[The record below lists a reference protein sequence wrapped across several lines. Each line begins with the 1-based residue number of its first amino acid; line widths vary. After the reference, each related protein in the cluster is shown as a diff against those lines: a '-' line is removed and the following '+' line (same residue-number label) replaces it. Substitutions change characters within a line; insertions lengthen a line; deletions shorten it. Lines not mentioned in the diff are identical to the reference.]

1 MIDQKPSSVDG
12 PIVELRGVAKSYGA
26 VRALH
31 DGDIAL
37 RAGEVRAL
45 MGENGAGK
53 STLVKVLGGVVR
65 RDDGEML
72 VDGAAVDFHSPH
84 DARDAGIAVI
94 YQEPTLFPDL
104 SVEENVV
111 MGYHPLG
118 SLRRIDRGA
127 VRRTVSGLLDRLGVR
142 LDPERP
148 VRGLSIADQQIVEI
162 AKALSFDA
170 RVLIM
175 DEPTAALSGPEVERL
190 FTVVRALREEGAAI
204 LFISH
209 RLDEVFA
216 ICDTVTVMRDGAVV
230 HDAPIAA
237 MTPDEMVRR
246 MVGRELSALYPKQD
260 TQVGDTVLSV
270 QRLTREGVFADVSL
284 EVRAGEVVALAG
296 LVGAGRSEVARAIFG
311 IDKPDAGRVEVDGK
325 RLAAGRPLAAM
336 RAGIGFVPEDRRQQG
351 LVMDLSIARNATMT
365 RTSKLARFG
374 LIRRAA
380 ENELA
385 REWAARLQLRFHRL
399 DDPAGFL
406 SGGNQQKVVLAKWL
420 ATEPRLLIVDE
431 PTRGI
436 DVGTKAEV
444 HRLIGRARR
453 ARRRGADDLER
464 AARGAR
470 RRRPRAGHARGPAGR
485 GAVAGRGGRGARDPR
500 RHRPDRGGRMS
511 AATAPAEGARARR
524 LTEWV
529 FRVRELGII
538 VVLAL
543 LIAVT
548 AIIEPRFIEAD
559 SLRNLAL
566 NASIFAIL
574 AAGQTLVLVTR
585 NVDLSVGSVLGLAA
599 YFAGDLLSAH
609 PGMPLPLVF
618 VLGMALGAAC
628 GLLNGVLVTWGQVPA
643 LVVTLGTLYAFR
655 GLAFLWTDGRQVN
668 AETLPDSF
676 LNLGSDS
683 IAGIPI
689 LVIFALVVL
698 VIVGQWLRDY
708 RAGRELYA
716 IGSNPEGARLAGV
729 RSGRR
734 VLTAFVLSGMLAGLG
749 GVLFTARF
757 GTVDATAGTGYELTV
772 IAAAVVGGVAIFGG
786 TGSVYGAAL
795 GALLLGTI
803 TSSLIVLR
811 VEAFWQQAAI
821 GALLLIAIAFDRLV
835 GLRVD
840 AALRRRSARRVA

>member
-1 MIDQKPSSVDG
+1 
-12 PIVELRGVAKSYGA
+12 
-26 VRALH
+26 
-31 DGDIAL
+31 
-37 RAGEVRAL
+37 
-45 MGENGAGK
+45 
-53 STLVKVLGGVVR
+53 
-65 RDDGEML
+65 
-72 VDGAAVDFHSPH
+72 
-84 DARDAGIAVI
+84 
-94 YQEPTLFPDL
+94 
-104 SVEENVV
+104 
-111 MGYHPLG
+111 
-118 SLRRIDRGA
+118 
-127 VRRTVSGLLDRLGVR
+127 
-142 LDPERP
+142 
-148 VRGLSIADQQIVEI
+148 
-162 AKALSFDA
+162 
-170 RVLIM
+170 
-175 DEPTAALSGPEVERL
+175 
-190 FTVVRALREEGAAI
+190 
-204 LFISH
+204 
-209 RLDEVFA
+209 
-216 ICDTVTVMRDGAVV
+216 
-230 HDAPIAA
+230 
-237 MTPDEMVRR
+237 
-246 MVGRELSALYPKQD
+246 
-260 TQVGDTVLSV
+260 
-270 QRLTREGVFADVSL
+270 
-284 EVRAGEVVALAG
+284 
-296 LVGAGRSEVARAIFG
+296 
-311 IDKPDAGRVEVDGK
+311 
-325 RLAAGRPLAAM
+325 
-336 RAGIGFVPEDRRQQG
+336 
-351 LVMDLSIARNATMT
+351 
-365 RTSKLARFG
+365 
-374 LIRRAA
+374 
-380 ENELA
+380 
-385 REWAARLQLRFHRL
+385 
-399 DDPAGFL
+399 
-406 SGGNQQKVVLAKWL
+406 
-420 ATEPRLLIVDE
+420 
-431 PTRGI
+431 
-436 DVGTKAEV
+436 
-444 HRLIGRARR
+444 
-453 ARRRGADDLER
+453 
-464 AARGAR
+464 
-470 RRRPRAGHARGPAGR
+470 
-485 GAVAGRGGRGARDPR
+485 
-500 RHRPDRGGRMS
+500 MS

-548 AIIEPRFIEAD
+548 AAIEPRFIEAD

-689 LVIFALVVL
+689 LVVIALVVL

-811 VEAFWQQAAI
+811 VQAFWQQAAI
-821 GALLLIAIAFDRLV
+821 GALLLAAIVFDRLV
-835 GLRVD
+835 ALRTE
-840 AALRRRSARRVA
+840 AALRRRSARRAG